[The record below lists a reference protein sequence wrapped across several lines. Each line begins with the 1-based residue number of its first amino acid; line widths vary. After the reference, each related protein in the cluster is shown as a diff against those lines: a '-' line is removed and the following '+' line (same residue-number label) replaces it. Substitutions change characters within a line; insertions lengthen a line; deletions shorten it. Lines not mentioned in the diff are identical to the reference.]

1 MKKILL
7 LSLFALFNLFVS
19 AQNPDLAMTVLNK
32 TAAVVGR
39 KGGAQANFTASGS
52 KIEANPAL

>member
-39 KGGAQANFTASGS
+39 KGGAQAN
-52 KIEANPAL
+52 